1 MCTADNFKE
10 KCPALLRGIKSKMGR
25 IIAFIGNF
33 GSGKTELAINT
44 ALKLKEE
51 NDSVALVD
59 VDLINPYFKSSFRK
73 KSLNEKGIRVVGPT
87 EIGTLLPETV
97 SMFDDSEVCTVLDVG
112 GDPVGAT
119 VLGQYALQ
127 FSKVNEM
134 EVLYVVNFCRPMT
147 DTVDKV
153 ITMME
158 EIEQRGRISITC
170 LVNNT
175 NLAAETTAQDLR
187 DGQEKMQEL
196 SRRTGLNI
204 KWVCGRRNVVE
215 EYKNKYGNEG
225 GKLIT
230 IDIFMREDWMD
241 IK

>member
-1 MCTADNFKE
+1 
-10 KCPALLRGIKSKMGR
+10 MGR

-44 ALKLKEE
+44 ALKLKKE
-51 NDSVALVD
+51 NDRVALVD
-59 VDLINPYFKSSFRK
+59 VDVINPYFKSSFRK
-73 KSLNEKGIRVVGPT
+73 NVLNEKGIRVVGPT
-87 EIGTLLPETV
+87 EIGTLLPETA
-97 SMFDDSEVCTVLDVG
+97 SMFDDSEVYTVLDVG

-119 VLGQYALQ
+119 VLGQYSLQ
-127 FSKVNEM
+127 FSKAKSEM
-134 EVLYVVNFCRPMT
+134 EVLFVVNFCRPMT

-153 ITMME
+153 IKMME
-158 EIEQRGRISITC
+158 EIEQKGRISITC

-175 NLAAETTAQDLR
+175 NLVAETTAQDLR

-196 SRRTGLNI
+196 SRRTGKDI
-204 KWVCGRRNVVE
+204 KWICGRRNVVE
-215 EYKNKYGNEG
+215 EYKMKYGDEG
-225 GKLIT
+225 GKLIA